1 MPRAPWLLERPAR
14 VRAPRPPR
22 HQDQGLPDGAAAL
35 CISRRE
41 PGQARVPQDSSC
53 THVTDMP
60 RGPEPRGQKRVVPH
74 PSYQCHA
81 GSQATGRPQNRSLL
95 CVVWACRAPHAQ
107 GDRSS
112 SVAAALP
119 PGNQTRQYN
128 NRRPPASSTLPASPL
143 TGPLAEPPCKS
154 TMQRDAGAAP
164 PRPARPRSPARQ
176 PPAGRP
182 CRPRTGE
189 RAPGRAQRQR
199 CCRHAAAAASPAPA
213 PAPARSG
220 SSSRENAYCAG
231 GTAYSCPGAHARLSR
246 ARLRA
251 PLAPGSAEPGHAC
264 INRRPA
270 SCQLI

>member
-154 TMQRDAGAAP
+154 TMQRDAGMQS
-164 PRPARPRSPARQ
+164 RSM
-176 PPAGRP
+176 AGITQ
-182 CRPRTGE
+182 PRTLL
-189 RAPGRAQRQR
+189 ACQVCLGRAQQPQAVTNKSGMLLQS
-199 CCRHAAAAASPAPA
+199 HAPTSGAA
-213 PAPARSG
+213 
-220 SSSRENAYCAG
+220 
-231 GTAYSCPGAHARLSR
+231 
-246 ARLRA
+246 
-251 PLAPGSAEPGHAC
+251 
-264 INRRPA
+264 
-270 SCQLI
+270 

>member
-1 MPRAPWLLERPAR
+1 L
-14 VRAPRPPR
+14 
-22 HQDQGLPDGAAAL
+22 
-35 CISRRE
+35 
-41 PGQARVPQDSSC
+41 
-53 THVTDMP
+53 
-60 RGPEPRGQKRVVPH
+60 
-74 PSYQCHA
+74 
-81 GSQATGRPQNRSLL
+81 NRSLL
-95 CVVWACRAPHAQ
+95 CVVWACRAPHTQ

-112 SVAAALP
+112 SVAAAFP

-143 TGPLAEPPCKS
+143 TGSLAEPPCKS

-199 CCRHAAAAASPAPA
+199 CCRHAAAAASLAPA

-231 GTAYSCPGAHARLSR
+231 GTAYSCPGVHARLSR
-246 ARLRA
+246 ARLRGPHRARLSRARPCMHQPKASILSTHMNTGVAARKHGRGAWPRGRPRRARPSGRA
-251 PLAPGSAEPGHAC
+251 PCAGWATRSRRR
-264 INRRPA
+264 RRPYA
-270 SCQLI
+270 GGPSARAYARPPSARSRAWPP